1 MNGAEGQLETA
12 FEIGVVVPKSSGN
25 CKDGDEDTDCVEVLV
40 EEFRKAGLI
49 VDRVVGL
56 QNEFIRVR
64 YATTFYSYT
73 VVALYR
79 RFPLVNYYY

>member
-1 MNGAEGQLETA
+1 MNGNNGAEELETAA

-25 CKDGDEDTDCVEVLV
+25 NKDEDETIDCVEVLV
-40 EEFRKAGLI
+40 DEFRKAGLI

-64 YATTFYSYT
+64 YDFLLLNSA
-73 VVALYR
+73 VI
-79 RFPLVNYYY
+79 YYG